1 MKSSSNS
8 TKAPM
13 SADSEWAKAALEFFD
28 GIIPKDEPWD
38 VDGQDTDGNPTTIRV
53 PAPVSAIFLD
63 ALAKTAEG
71 QAVALVLLDA
81 EVTTQQ
87 TAKILKV
94 SRPFV
99 VSLVKN
105 GELPSRQVGNRH
117 RLPLK
122 DVLDYKAANA
132 AKRRARP

>member
-1 MKSSSNS
+1 M
-8 TKAPM
+8 P
-13 SADSEWAKAALEFFD
+13 
-28 GIIPKDEPWD
+28 P
-38 VDGQDTDGNPTTIRV
+38 V
-53 PAPVSAIFLD
+53 VSAIFLD
-63 ALAKTAEG
+63 ALAKTSEG
-71 QAVALVLLDA
+71 QAVALVLLDE

-87 TAKILKV
+87 AAKILKV

-132 AKRRARP
+132 PKRRTQP